1 MANYQGNRPSY
12 GSRPATELPQPEKVV
27 YLEEGRLRS
36 QLVDEEAEKW
46 AKQLKEVAPSQLRRF
61 YEHVVSL
68 KRRLDENSEKV
79 REEAFR
85 GLRPEFKLLKAKAV
99 YMAGR
104 KGELEPLLRF
114 FINHTSSVEDVRQFD
129 AFCKHFEAVVAFH
142 KYYGRKEQ

>member
-12 GSRPATELPQPEKVV
+12 GSRPATELPRPEKVV
-27 YLEEGRLRS
+27 YLENDRLRS

-46 AKQLKEVAPSQLRRF
+46 AKQLNEVAPSQLRRF
-61 YEHVVSL
+61 YEHVLSL
-68 KRRLDENSEKV
+68 KRRLDENNEKE

-104 KGELEPLLRF
+104 KRELEPLLQF